1 MEFTKKGE
9 IAMEER
15 LYRTMRGTG
24 ATNIVVGV
32 LTLVVG
38 ITSGILLI
46 ISGSKLLSRKSDIL
60 F

>member
-1 MEFTKKGE
+1 
-9 IAMEER
+9 MEEK

-24 ATNIVVGV
+24 ATNMVVGV

-38 ITSGILLI
+38 VASGILLI
-46 ISGSKLLSRKSDIL
+46 ISGAKLLSRKSDIL